1 MTERDFIDVDAYLE
15 GKTAA
20 WTFVRRLRKAGL
32 SIGTAIAFTALMPA
46 AAQTGDLSSLERL
59 SQGIAKSNPN
69 ESAVLE
75 QLLKRVAKSLIT
87 IQDGG
92 GQDKLVRSLTRLS
105 LNVANNNE
113 GNANLAF
120 NGEARNIPVN
130 VFGRLNLVDPAPDIA
145 AAAGPNRPEQNLALN
160 LGGTVGEVPVNLAGF
175 VNVNVN
181 GQPGPR
187 GVNLNVAGN
196 LGQIPIQVNVN
207 TPR

>member
-32 SIGTAIAFTALMPA
+32 SIGTAIAFTALIPA

-59 SQGIAKSNPN
+59 AQGTAKSNPN
-69 ESAVLE
+69 EAAVLE
-75 QLLKRVAKSLIT
+75 QLVKRVAKSLLT

-105 LNVANNNE
+105 LHVANNNE

-130 VFGRLNLVDPAPDIA
+130 VIGRLNLVDPAPDIA
-145 AAAGPNRPEQNLALN
+145 AAVGPNRPEQNLALN
-160 LGGTVGEVPVNLAGF
+160 LGGTVGEVPLNLSGF

-196 LGQIPIQVNVN
+196 LGQIPIQFNVDP
-207 TPR
+207 PR